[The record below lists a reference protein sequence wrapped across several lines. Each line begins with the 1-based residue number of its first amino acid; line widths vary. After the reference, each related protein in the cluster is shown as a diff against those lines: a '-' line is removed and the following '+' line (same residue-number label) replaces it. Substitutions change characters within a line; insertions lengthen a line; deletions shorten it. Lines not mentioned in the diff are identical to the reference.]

1 LPELV
6 PDLSWKEERGDG
18 AFSTLKCQNSF
29 QICHTFFQSSQKQ
42 PRLLP
47 PGSRQGSVLLTVMV
61 LRALDVN
68 ADNLRAGA
76 DPDRDLKTPRPRR
89 DDAVG
94 LSLLPFAPSYGSAPG
109 KSGMLLFLSSFL
121 KIIARSII
129 DQWSFINF
137 L

>member
-1 LPELV
+1 M
-6 PDLSWKEERGDG
+6 
-18 AFSTLKCQNSF
+18 
-29 QICHTFFQSSQKQ
+29 
-42 PRLLP
+42 
-47 PGSRQGSVLLTVMV
+47 TVMV